1 MPFLKFQSHLRL
13 IHPIH
18 DCLGIRH
25 GAIISLGFNR
35 ICASSTLSTLNSVI
49 DHQDVL
55 IMFQSHLRL
64 IHPIHLEF
72 GMSKHLVIIS
82 VSIASAPHPP
92 YPHRLT
98 MCLCLPHTMFQSH
111 LRLIHPIH
119 GIRNCRPM
127 RPMLRFN
134 RICASST
141 LSTWPMIPSPV
152 PKGVSIASAPHP
164 PYPLSK
170 IIPSKVCEHVSI
182 ASAPNPPYP
191 PLSISASTSVTV
203 LFQSHL
209 RLIHPIHNC
218 AKDFIW

>member
-1 MPFLKFQSHLRL
+1 MGPDNQESYNCFNRICASSTLSTSALVWQTSLLSQFQSHLRL

-18 DCLGIRH
+18 
-25 GAIISLGFNR
+25 IS
-35 ICASSTLSTLNSVI
+35 S
-49 DHQDVL
+49 
-55 IMFQSHLRL
+55 
-64 IHPIHLEF
+64 
-72 GMSKHLVIIS
+72 
-82 VSIASAPHPP
+82 
-92 YPHRLT
+92 
-98 MCLCLPHTMFQSH
+98 MCLWLASLLFQSH

-191 PLSISASTSVTV
+191 PCASPGTV
-203 LFQSHL
+203 PTRDFCFN
-209 RLIHPIHNC
+209 RIC
-218 AKDFIW
+218 A